1 MPLHLLVDPGVALPT
16 RLRTA
21 IRRHVSRMVRAAAL
35 RDGRDDY
42 DVALRL
48 CSDDAI
54 RELNRMWRAKDKA
67 TDVLAF
73 PQRGS
78 PFELPL
84 VPRRSDFD
92 GFRSPRRAERE
103 ACGVSATGGNAT
115 ERNDATGDGSA
126 ARIDQNH
133 CGEVLMDT
141 RCQSVMVV
149 RGTKR

>member
-84 VPRRSDFD
+84 VLGDIAISVDTARRQARHGLAGELFHLASHGLCHLLGYDH
-92 GFRSPRRAERE
+92 
-103 ACGVSATGGNAT
+103 
-115 ERNDATGDGSA
+115 RNDAEEATMNARA
-126 ARIDQNH
+126 AALRREAKRAGRI
-133 CGEVLMDT
+133 
-141 RCQSVMVV
+141 RAA
-149 RGTKR
+149 